1 MNDWMSEWVNEWMN
15 EWMKE
20 WINELINRHT
30 NQWMESEWQAKL
42 SEFFKSISFSVF
54 SEGN

>member
-1 MNDWMSEWVNEWMN
+1 MNDWMSEWMNEWMN

-20 WINELINRHT
+20 WINELINRRT

>member
-1 MNDWMSEWVNEWMN
+1 MNDWMSEWIN

-20 WINELINRHT
+20 WMNEWINRRL